1 MNSLKNL
8 HRVAEFLFLFLG
20 TFFIIT
26 FLFFRNNFF
35 SNESKIFLQIADLPL
50 IFFGMIFGVTSLK
63 LSFFEKSDISR
74 EGQVEN
80 KKEKRSILE
89 ILMFSVAII
98 IFLILVYVDFFVQN
112 KNNFYN

>member
-1 MNSLKNL
+1 MLKISTL
-8 HRVAEFLFLFLG
+8 LLRS
-20 TFFIIT
+20 

-50 IFFGMIFGVTSLK
+50 IFFGMIFGVTSLQ
-63 LSFFEKSDISR
+63 LSFFEKSDISG

-80 KKEKRSILE
+80 KKKKRSILE
-89 ILMFSVAII
+89 ILMFTIAII